1 MFAVLRHYLP
11 LRQALLFASET
22 LLLVGSLMAVLSSHL
37 LQPDMATRRLLAQ
50 QGLSPEDALPRC
62 LASATLLALLAQ
74 IAIAFNE
81 LYDFRVSGSR
91 YERASRFVGSAGTT
105 LFLALLALLAAYVWN
120 LSGVLGFPGLP
131 FVQQVVGLTAGLTLG
146 FALLYVWR
154 PFFHFALRRFALHER
169 VLVVG
174 AGRWARELAAEIA
187 ARPSAG
193 IQIAGLLPED
203 DEPAA
208 PELAP
213 AAGPVLEP
221 LGAGRQDLL
230 ERATALNIDTVAVA
244 LDDRRA
250 QIPMHELLRCRMA
263 GIHVVEGELL
273 FERVTGKLAVSAMRP
288 SYLVFN
294 SGFEQHPLSQI
305 GKRVLDLLLA
315 LIMLALLWPAMLVT
329 ALLVRLDSPGGAV
342 YAQPRVGR
350 HGKEFTLRKFR
361 SMRAD
366 AEAASGPVWA
376 RADDPRIT
384 RVGKFIRKTRLD
396 ELPQL
401 FNVLSGEMSLVGP
414 RPERQKFVDE
424 LCEQIPY
431 FGQRHMVKPGLTGW
445 AQINYPYGNT
455 VEDAR
460 QKLQYD
466 LFYIKNQSLMFDLS
480 ILFNT
485 IKTVVLRRGT

>member
-1 MFAVLRHYLP
+1 VFAVLRHYLP

-22 LLLVGSLMAVLSSHL
+22 LLLVGSLMAVLTAHL
-37 LQPDMATRRLLAQ
+37 LEPEMATRRLLAQ

-62 LASATLLALLAQ
+62 LASATLLALLGQ
-74 IAIAFNE
+74 VAIAFNE
-81 LYDFRVSGSR
+81 LYDFRVSSSR

-105 LFLALLALLAAYVWN
+105 LFLALAALSAARLWN
-120 LSGVLGFPGLP
+120 LSDLLGFPGLP
-131 FVQQVVGLTAGLTLG
+131 FVQQVVGLTAGLMLG
-146 FALLYVWR
+146 FALLFAWR
-154 PFFHFALRRFALHER
+154 PLFHFLLRRFALHER
-169 VLVVG
+169 LLVLG

-193 IQIAGLLPED
+193 VRIVGLLPEN
-203 DEPAA
+203 EAERAGAA
-208 PELAP
+208 PAPDLELLDSLDAHRD
-213 AAGPVLEP
+213 G
-221 LGAGRQDLL
+221 LL
-230 ERATALNIDTVAVA
+230 EFARKLRVDTITVA

-263 GIHVVEGELL
+263 GLGVVEGEQL

-294 SGFEQHPLSQI
+294 AGFRQHPLAQLA
-305 GKRVLDLLLA
+305 KRGLDIALA
-315 LIMLALLWPAMLVT
+315 LLMLALLWPVMLVT
-329 ALLVRLDSPGGAV
+329 ALAVSLDSPGGAI
-342 YAQPRVGR
+342 YAQERVGR
-350 HGKEFTLRKFR
+350 WGRPFTLRKFR

-376 RADDPRIT
+376 SADDPRIT
-384 RVGKFIRKTRLD
+384 KVGRFMRKTRLD

-401 FNVLSGEMSLVGP
+401 FNVLVGEMSIVGP
-414 RPERQKFVDE
+414 RPERKKFVEE
-424 LCEQIPY
+424 LSEQIPY

-466 LFYIKNQSLMFDLS
+466 LFYIKNQSLLFDLS

>member
-22 LLLVGSLMAVLSSHL
+22 LLLVGSLMAVLTAHL
-37 LQPDMATRRLLAQ
+37 LNPEMATRRLLAQ
-50 QGLSPEDALPRC
+50 QGLSPEDALPHC
-62 LASATLLALLAQ
+62 LASATLLALLGQ
-74 IAIAFNE
+74 VAIAFNE
-81 LYDFRVSGSR
+81 LYDFRVSSSR

-105 LFLALLALLAAYVWN
+105 LFLALSALSAARLWN
-120 LSGVLGFPGLP
+120 LSDLLGFPGLP
-131 FVQQVVGLTAGLTLG
+131 FVQQVVGLTGGLVLG
-146 FALLYVWR
+146 FALLFAWR
-154 PFFHFALRRFALHER
+154 PLFHFVLRRFALHER
-169 VLVVG
+169 LLVIG

-193 IQIAGLLPED
+193 VRIVGLLPEN
-203 DEPAA
+203 EAERAGAA
-208 PELAP
+208 PAP
-213 AAGPVLEP
+213 DVERLDSLDAHRDG
-221 LGAGRQDLL
+221 LL
-230 ERATALNIDTVAVA
+230 EFARKLRVDTITVA
-244 LDDRRA
+244 LDDQRA

-263 GIHVVEGELL
+263 GLGVVEGEQL

-294 SGFEQHPLSQI
+294 SGFRQHPLAQLA
-305 GKRVLDLLLA
+305 KRGLDIALA
-315 LIMLALLWPAMLVT
+315 LLMLALLWPVMLLT
-329 ALLVRLDSPGGAV
+329 ALVVSLDSPGGAI
-342 YAQPRVGR
+342 YAQERVGR
-350 HGKEFTLRKFR
+350 WGRPFTLRKFR

-376 RADDPRIT
+376 SAADPRIT
-384 RVGKFIRKTRLD
+384 KVGRFLRKTRLD

-401 FNVLSGEMSLVGP
+401 LNVLVGEMSIVGP
-414 RPERQKFVDE
+414 RPERKKFVDE
-424 LCEQIPY
+424 LSEQIPY

-466 LFYIKNQSLMFDLS
+466 LFYIKNQSLLFDLS